1 MEGITKQ
8 PLILLNRIYQ
18 FGSVSAAKRNHYD
31 EVPRSAHNAPQAAFV
46 SALNNDFYLCKL
58 TWL

>member
-18 FGSVSAAKRNHYD
+18 FGSFSDAKRNHYG
-31 EVPRSAHNAPQAAFV
+31 EVPLVGSQRAAGGIRF
-46 SALNNDFYLCKL
+46 CTKQ
-58 TWL
+58 